1 LGIALAVFTGWFFRK
16 QFFQDQ
22 ITPSFQ
28 EMPAYHVPA
37 IRNILTSTWFR
48 LRGFVV
54 RAGKTIVSVVIVL
67 SFLNSVSTDFTF
79 GNEDSENSGLSVIG
93 KSIPSAFVPIG
104 ISEDNWP
111 ATVGL
116 FTDMLAKEA
125 IGTLDTLYSD
135 PSDSSGSAPDLVAA
149 VAEAIG
155 NIGAELTALAG
166 H

>member
-1 LGIALAVFTGWFFRK
+1 M
-16 QFFQDQ
+16 
-22 ITPSFQ
+22 S
-28 EMPAYHVPA
+28 AYHVPA